1 MESSSVTT
9 VDRETAASENL
20 EKYNKALLI
29 RSKPPPPR
37 ATPPT
42 FRRASTV
49 HQQSKKKTRAS
60 RKIMYCAL
68 KLWKIY
74 DFQKQIIVKK
84 ERAGARGEL
93 TELEK
98 SGEMFLK
105 TE

>member
-1 MESSSVTT
+1 
-9 VDRETAASENL
+9 
-20 EKYNKALLI
+20 
-29 RSKPPPPR
+29 
-37 ATPPT
+37 
-42 FRRASTV
+42 
-49 HQQSKKKTRAS
+49 
-60 RKIMYCAL
+60 MYCAL

-93 TELEK
+93 TELK